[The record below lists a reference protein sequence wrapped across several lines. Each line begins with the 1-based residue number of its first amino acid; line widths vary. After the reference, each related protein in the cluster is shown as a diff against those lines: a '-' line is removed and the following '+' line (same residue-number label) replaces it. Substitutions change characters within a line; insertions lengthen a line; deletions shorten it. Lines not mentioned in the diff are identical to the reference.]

1 MRHSRHFLATALLL
15 ASLAPAPSLAQAK
28 APPSGGA
35 RAATPRYQADA
46 SLQELM
52 LAEVNPAAT
61 ELWNSTASVTSAT
74 GTEETRPR
82 SDADWLELR
91 HRALVLLEA
100 GNLLLVPGRPIVA
113 PGGKVKDAEQPGIQG
128 PAQIRHAIDTN
139 PLAWSARVEG
149 LRRAA
154 RTALKA
160 IEKKDSDALS
170 DAGGDIDAACE
181 ACHAGYWYPPA
192 RATGK
197 AGR

>member
-1 MRHSRHFLATALLL
+1 MRYTMQILASALLL
-15 ASLAPAPSLAQAK
+15 AALAPARAND
-28 APPSGGA
+28 GA
-35 RAATPRYQADA
+35 RAATPRYQASA

-61 ELWNSTASVTSAT
+61 ELWNATASVTSAA
-74 GTEETRPR
+74 GIEETRPR

-91 HRALVLLEA
+91 HRSLVLLEA
-100 GNLLLVPGRPIVA
+100 GNLLLIPARPIVA

-128 PAQIRHAIDTN
+128 PAQIRHAIDAN

-149 LRRAA
+149 LRQAARAA
-154 RTALKA
+154 LQA
-160 IEKKDSDALS
+160 IERKDPGALS

-192 RATGK
+192 RAAGK
-197 AGR
+197 APAGNGH

>member
-1 MRHSRHFLATALLL
+1 MRYTTHILPTALLL
-15 ASLAPAPSLAQAK
+15 AALAPAQAND
-28 APPSGGA
+28 AA
-35 RAATPRYQADA
+35 RAAGPRYQPSA

-61 ELWNSTASVTSAT
+61 DLWNATATVTSAT

-100 GNLLLVPGRPIVA
+100 GNLLLVPARPVVA

-128 PAQIRHAIDTN
+128 PAQIRHAIDAN

-149 LRRAA
+149 LRQAA
-154 RTALKA
+154 RSALKA
-160 IEKKDSDALS
+160 IERKDSDALS

-192 RATGK
+192 RAPGK
-197 AGR
+197 AGH